1 MSKYYVACDL
11 GAESGRVM
19 MGTLNQES
27 LTISE
32 VRRFQNAPIQEKDAL
47 QWNIPR
53 LYEEVLQG
61 LRAIGAYEE
70 AVDSISC
77 DSWAGDYLLFEADDT
92 LITPT
97 YHRCDRR
104 SREGLQKVLSLV
116 SREALYQET
125 GMQPTP
131 GSTLS
136 QLAAEKSRR
145 LARAERLLPVADA
158 FNYLL
163 AGVARCERSLAGA
176 TQLYNPVTQGWS
188 SRLLDALGLP
198 AKLLPPLV
206 PAGAELGPLQPAIAK
221 STNLE
226 DTVVVASCSDETAA
240 ALMGLPVLEGETWAY
255 LRLGSWASMGTQV
268 AEPIITEASRN
279 QGFTNEP
286 GYGSSIRFSKQA
298 VGLWI
303 LEECRRFWKAQ
314 DREIDDTLLTH
325 LAGSAPAFES
335 LINPADARFVTAG
348 DMPLKVQ
355 AFCRETRQPV
365 PRKPGA
371 VIRCILE
378 SLALSYRQTLEEIE
392 ELTGRPM
399 ARLYLLGGSSND
411 LLKHFI
417 ANAARRP
424 VVAAPPDAGR
434 SERLDTATGPR
445 ASSRRPTRR
454 NADWAAYAKAAPPN
468 TPRAGDGLR
477 ASTAGRPRPLVVVPQ
492 EPSGFNHR
500 TLT

>member
-1 MSKYYVACDL
+1 
-11 GAESGRVM
+11 
-19 MGTLNQES
+19 
-27 LTISE
+27 
-32 VRRFQNAPIQEKDAL
+32 
-47 QWNIPR
+47 
-53 LYEEVLQG
+53 
-61 LRAIGAYEE
+61 
-70 AVDSISC
+70 
-77 DSWAGDYLLFEADDT
+77 
-92 LITPT
+92 
-97 YHRCDRR
+97 
-104 SREGLQKVLSLV
+104 
-116 SREALYQET
+116 
-125 GMQPTP
+125 
-131 GSTLS
+131 
-136 QLAAEKSRR
+136 
-145 LARAERLLPVADA
+145 
-158 FNYLL
+158 
-163 AGVARCERSLAGA
+163 
-176 TQLYNPVTQGWS
+176 
-188 SRLLDALGLP
+188 
-198 AKLLPPLV
+198 
-206 PAGAELGPLQPAIAK
+206 
-221 STNLE
+221 
-226 DTVVVASCSDETAA
+226 
-240 ALMGLPVLEGETWAY
+240 
-255 LRLGSWASMGTQV
+255 
-268 AEPIITEASRN
+268 
-279 QGFTNEP
+279 
-286 GYGSSIRFSKQA
+286 
-298 VGLWI
+298 LWI